1 MELEHYEQ
9 SKEGGIRFVEDV
21 FVSMGGKVLPPRR
34 PGHVDPRNACY
45 LLARE
50 DFYLDFENACLSQ
63 HWDSSKRRHPK
74 GKKRHEDPEWA
85 AMIQGQVYPH
95 HSDIDWQEYVDFVN
109 HGGGDDCFQEDDV
122 NEDGFFNDDVFW
134 FDAIM
139 AARDEQEFM
148 PGYLEAQ
155 TRLRTAYA
163 CKEMVRPLSTPL
175 DHRIVAMAA
184 IVNQGEDE
192 PEVKAEKRQCIRDTR
207 CSGCGRGDDFC
218 RCGGDNSIWW
228 G

>member
-34 PGHVDPRNACY
+34 PGHVEPRNALD
-45 LLARE
+45 LLPRE

-63 HWDSSKRRHPK
+63 HWDSSKRLHPK

-85 AMIQGQVYPH
+85 AMIQSQLYPH
-95 HSDIDWQEYVDFVN
+95 HSQIDWQEYVDFVKY
-109 HGGGDDCFQEDDV
+109 GGGDDCFQEDDV